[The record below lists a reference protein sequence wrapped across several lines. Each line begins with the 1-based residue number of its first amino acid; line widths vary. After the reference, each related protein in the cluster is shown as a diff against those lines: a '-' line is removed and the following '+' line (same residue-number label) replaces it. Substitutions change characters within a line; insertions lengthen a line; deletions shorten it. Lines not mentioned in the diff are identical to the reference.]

1 MVPSTITA
9 ECTAADTAPTCP
21 ESMSGLEIEM
31 VDTTASDINVT
42 SSDLATSSS
51 NNITV
56 NNVGSTNTDESDEN
70 VAAVQPQQQQ
80 STTGLT
86 CRRCRYRLG
95 LETVD
100 DEPVKTTTTTWHT
113 TRGTYVSIASAR
125 KNITIATKSTTR
137 DRNLEKAYK
146 AALRESHIDD
156 ELFLDI
162 PQPSTS
168 AMRLTTGFLS
178 GRASKARKPTNP
190 PKSLTVVSL
199 PYKQDNASPHAVQ
212 DAKTYKRKAK
222 STRPESDRKRSAAH
236 TTLLEKDHELSQVG
250 LEYLKYLPYTDD
262 ERERRNAE
270 GTGEVLDGANERE
283 RNVVSCPY
291 GYVGMEQEGIPWLEE
306 DDRESE
312 EEFPSSTVKASGEGN
327 WSDGSVPDLVAD
339 DELSSP
345 SSSTEYDDLDE
356 AEKQG
361 WREVGQRI
369 KEACGQNKEHHAMPE
384 PAEPHWTDGSVQEPH
399 WADGSYPSPNARQ
412 PRPTY
417 HLPTG
422 FDAYLD
428 LEEGDHWVSAEASG
442 PPYSLLYIKFRGLA
456 IAEDAARA
464 STNPWAE
471 ADVWELGRRAAEAD
485 RQRVGLAWD

>member
-1 MVPSTITA
+1 MQP
-9 ECTAADTAPTCP
+9 AA
-21 ESMSGLEIEM
+21 
-31 VDTTASDINVT
+31 
-42 SSDLATSSS
+42 LATSLS
-51 NNITV
+51 NTITIDDI
-56 NNVGSTNTDESDEN
+56 GSTNTDESGEN
-70 VAAVQPQQQQ
+70 NAAVLQQQQ
-80 STTGLT
+80 QPTTGLT

-95 LETVD
+95 LEIVED
-100 DEPVKTTTTTWHT
+100 KPVKTTTTTWRT
-113 TRGTYVSIASAR
+113 TIGTYTSAASTR
-125 KNITIATKSTTR
+125 KNITIATKNTTR
-137 DRNLEKAYK
+137 DQNLKKAYK
-146 AALRESHIDD
+146 AASIQQHIDD
-156 ELFLDI
+156 QLFLDI

-168 AMRLTTGFLS
+168 AMRLTTGFSS

-190 PKSLTVVSL
+190 PKSLTVVPF

-212 DAKTYKRKAK
+212 EAQTYKRKARATGFG
-222 STRPESDRKRSAAH
+222 SEKRGSAAH
-236 TTLLEKDHELSQVG
+236 AKLLEKDHELSQG

-262 ERERRNAE
+262 EHERRNAE
-270 GTGEVLDGANERE
+270 NTGDGK
-283 RNVVSCPY
+283 VTSCPF
-291 GYVGMEQEGIPWLEE
+291 GYVGTEREGVPWLEE

-312 EEFPSSTVKASGEGN
+312 EECSSSTAIASGEGH

-345 SSSTEYDDLDE
+345 SSPTEYDDLDE

-369 KEACGQNKEHHAMPE
+369 KEAYELNKEHHAMPE
-384 PAEPHWTDGSVQEPH
+384 TTQPHWTDGSVQEPTEPH

-456 IAEDAARA
+456 MAEDAARA
-464 STNPWAE
+464 STDPWAE
-471 ADVWELGRRAAEAD
+471 ADAWELDRRAAEAD
-485 RQRVGLAWD
+485 QLRDGLAWDEATGDMMG

>member
-1 MVPSTITA
+1 MA
-9 ECTAADTAPTCP
+9 ESTAADMALTCP
-21 ESMSGLEIEM
+21 ESMSSLVHENVG
-31 VDTTASDINVT
+31 TAASNIIDVA
-42 SSDLATSSS
+42 SSDPTTSSS
-51 NNITV
+51 DTIDNI
-56 NNVGSTNTDESDEN
+56 GSTDESDEIIE
-70 VAAVQPQQQQ
+70 AALPVQQQHP
-80 STTGLT
+80 TTGLT

-113 TRGTYVSIASAR
+113 TSETFVSLASNR

-137 DRNLEKAYK
+137 DQNLEKAYK
-146 AALRESHIDD
+146 AASIQQHIDD

-162 PQPSTS
+162 PQPSIS
-168 AMRLTTGFLS
+168 AMRLTTGFSS
-178 GRASKARKPTNP
+178 GRASKARKPAKP
-190 PKSLTVVSL
+190 PKSLTVVPL
-199 PYKQDNASPHAVQ
+199 PYKQDDTFPHAAQ
-212 DAKTYKRKAK
+212 KAQTYKTTARTTGPGSGKHW
-222 STRPESDRKRSAAH
+222 SAAQ

-250 LEYLKYLPYTDD
+250 FEYLKYLPYTDT

-270 GTGEVLDGANERE
+270 STGDE
-283 RNVVSCPY
+283 NVVSRPY
-291 GYVGMEQEGIPWLEE
+291 GYVGMEREGTLWLGE

-312 EEFPSSTVKASGEGN
+312 EECSSSTAKASAEGH

-339 DELSSP
+339 DGSSPPSSP
-345 SSSTEYDDLDE
+345 SECGELDG

-369 KEACGQNKEHHAMPE
+369 LEAYEHNKEQPTLPE
-384 PAEPHWTDGSVQEPH
+384 PTEPYWTDGSVQEPTH
-399 WADGSYPSPNARQ
+399 WPDGSYPSPNARH

-442 PPYSLLYIKFRGLA
+442 PPHSLLYIKFRGLA
-456 IAEDAARA
+456 MAEDAVRA
-464 STNPWAE
+464 SSGAWAE
-471 ADVWELGRRAAEAD
+471 ADAWELDRRLAEAH
-485 RQRVGLAWD
+485 RLRRGRACGWDDYQA